1 MTNKTAALQV
11 ERVNVSFGGLR
22 ALNDVYLEIAKNEVV
37 GLIGPNGAGK
47 TTLFNALCG
56 LVTPDSGE
64 LHLNGKKHDFPKP
77 FELVDLGIARTL
89 QGVGLFGDL
98 TVLENV
104 MIGAQHL
111 AQTGL
116 ISAALG
122 RNRKDEDQIRN
133 KARVAL
139 ERVYAGG
146 IAHRRADTLAY
157 PDTKRVA
164 IARALVSEPKILM
177 LDEPAGGLGAQ
188 DIEWMNSLI
197 KNLSVDMSVLLIEHH
212 MDVVMSVCSRLYVLN
227 FGEVI
232 ASGDAETVRLCAA
245 IQQLWLLILGQET
258 TMSLNVSNLTVHHGA
273 ICAVNQVSLAVPTG
287 KLAAVIGANGAG
299 KTTLL
304 RALSGLNHPT
314 HGSIMW
320 KGERIVGMKPEALVR
335 RGISHV
341 SEGKSVIPELTVREN
356 LELGA
361 IWRRNAKESK
371 ESIDQ
376 VVSIFPRLGE
386 RLQQRA
392 DTLSGGERQMLAIGR
407 AIMSKPQLLLLDEPS
422 LGLAPLVIEH
432 IFQTIRDLTTS
443 MNLTVLLV
451 EQNAMGALKIADLG
465 IVLNLGKVV
474 AINHAQ
480 ALIDDP
486 AVRAAYLGY

>member
-1 MTNKTAALQV
+1 
-11 ERVNVSFGGLR
+11 
-22 ALNDVYLEIAKNEVV
+22 LE
-37 GLIGPNGAGK
+37 
-47 TTLFNALCG
+47 
-56 LVTPDSGE
+56 
-64 LHLNGKKHDFPKP
+64 
-77 FELVDLGIARTL
+77 
-89 QGVGLFGDL
+89 
-98 TVLENV
+98 
-104 MIGAQHL
+104 
-111 AQTGL
+111 
-116 ISAALG
+116 
-122 RNRKDEDQIRN
+122 
-133 KARVAL
+133 
-139 ERVYAGG
+139 
-146 IAHRRADTLAY
+146 
-157 PDTKRVA
+157 
-164 IARALVSEPKILM
+164 
-177 LDEPAGGLGAQ
+177 
-188 DIEWMNSLI
+188 
-197 KNLSVDMSVLLIEHH
+197 
-212 MDVVMSVCSRLYVLN
+212 
-227 FGEVI
+227 
-232 ASGDAETVRLCAA
+232 
-245 IQQLWLLILGQET
+245 QEA

-287 KLAAVIGANGAG
+287 KLAAIIGANGAG

-314 HGSIMW
+314 HGSVMW
-320 KGERIVGMKPEALVR
+320 KGEKIVGMKPEVLVR

-386 RLQQRA
+386 RIQQRA

-422 LGLAPLVIEH
+422 LGLAPLVVEQ

-451 EQNAMGALKIADLG
+451 EQNAMGALRIADLG

-474 AINHAQ
+474 AMNHAQ

>member
-1 MTNKTAALQV
+1 
-11 ERVNVSFGGLR
+11 
-22 ALNDVYLEIAKNEVV
+22 
-37 GLIGPNGAGK
+37 
-47 TTLFNALCG
+47 
-56 LVTPDSGE
+56 
-64 LHLNGKKHDFPKP
+64 
-77 FELVDLGIARTL
+77 
-89 QGVGLFGDL
+89 
-98 TVLENV
+98 
-104 MIGAQHL
+104 
-111 AQTGL
+111 
-116 ISAALG
+116 
-122 RNRKDEDQIRN
+122 
-133 KARVAL
+133 
-139 ERVYAGG
+139 
-146 IAHRRADTLAY
+146 
-157 PDTKRVA
+157 
-164 IARALVSEPKILM
+164 
-177 LDEPAGGLGAQ
+177 
-188 DIEWMNSLI
+188 
-197 KNLSVDMSVLLIEHH
+197 
-212 MDVVMSVCSRLYVLN
+212 
-227 FGEVI
+227 
-232 ASGDAETVRLCAA
+232 
-245 IQQLWLLILGQET
+245 
-258 TMSLNVSNLTVHHGA
+258 MSLNVSNLTVHHGA
-273 ICAVNQVSLAVPTG
+273 ICAINQVSIAVPTG
-287 KLAAVIGANGAG
+287 KLAAIIGANGAG

-304 RALSGLNHPT
+304 RTLSGLKTPT
-314 HGSIMW
+314 NGSIMW
-320 KGERIVGMKPEALVR
+320 KGEKIAGIKPETLVR

-422 LGLAPLVIEH
+422 LGLAPLVIEQ

-480 ALIDDP
+480 VLIDDP